1 MLELDSRM
9 LFQEMMK
16 KAIQVIIVYTK
27 KYKYFEIL
35 FLTVIMYHMQPQL
48 QYLIMNVE
56 VMVHF

>member
-1 MLELDSRM
+1 M

-35 FLTVIMYHMQPQL
+35 FITVIMYHMQPQL